1 MNHFYYT
8 FGLNFKTIVNFL
20 RELPKASSYAI
31 RK

>member
-1 MNHFYYT
+1 MNYLYAT
-8 FGLNFKTIVNFL
+8 FGPNFMSIVNFL